1 LGKIKTNKMKV
12 IFTEEAPKAI
22 GPYSQ
27 AIRTGNL
34 LYCSGQTPL
43 DPTTMKI
50 EALDIEGQT
59 HRVIENLRLILKEAG
74 LTLNNVIKVNVF
86 LADMELFAQMNAIYT
101 ECFDNH
107 KPARTTVAVK
117 GLPLN
122 ALVEIECIA
131 EFNG

>member
-1 LGKIKTNKMKV
+1 MEP
-12 IFTEEAPKAI
+12 IFTSQAPKAI

-27 AIRTGNL
+27 ATRTGNL

-43 DPTTMKI
+43 NPASMQI
-50 EALDIEGQT
+50 ETNTVEGQT
-59 HRVIENLRLILKEAG
+59 ERVLLNLELVLHAAG
-74 LTLNNVIKVNVF
+74 LTRNSVVKVNVF
-86 LADMELFAQMNAIYT
+86 LSDMDLFSRMNGAYT
-101 ECFDNH
+101 KYFDNH

-131 EFNG
+131 EFPSTNASLS